1 MYHFLKRGRSS
12 LTIKIQGMKKVKPQL
27 YQPEQRIKVQLDD
40 RTIIFINRI
49 ASLAEWIKKYPNA
62 KVISTEN
69 YVTG

>member
-1 MYHFLKRGRSS
+1 
-12 LTIKIQGMKKVKPQL
+12 MKKIKPQL

-69 YVTG
+69 FATG